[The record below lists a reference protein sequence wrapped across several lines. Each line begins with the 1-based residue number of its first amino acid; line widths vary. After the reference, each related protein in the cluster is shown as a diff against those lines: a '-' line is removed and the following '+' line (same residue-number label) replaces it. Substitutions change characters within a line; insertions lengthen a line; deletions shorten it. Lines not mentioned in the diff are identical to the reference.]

1 MKTILIKNGTVYDGL
16 GNPCRRADVLLSD
29 GKVAAIADSLP
40 ESADIIIDATGKT
53 VTPALWTSIVTM
65 TRSP

>member
-16 GNPCRRADVLLSD
+16 GNPGRRADVLLSD

-40 ESADIIIDATGKT
+40 ESADIIIDATGK
-53 VTPALWTSIVTM
+53 P
-65 TRSP
+65 

>member
-1 MKTILIKNGTVYDGL
+1 MKTTLIKNGTVYDGP
-16 GNPCRRADVLLSD
+16 GNPGRRADVLLSD

-53 VTPALWTSIVTM
+53 VTPGFVDIHRHHDAK
-65 TRSP
+65 P

>member
-16 GNPCRRADVLLSD
+16 GNPGRREDVLLSD